1 MVVGAIICY
10 AMMMGMHVERKIII
24 NANYKL
30 KVVTTAYVYLLLAY
44 ATVYSASHSID
55 SKS

>member
-1 MVVGAIICY
+1 MGAIICY